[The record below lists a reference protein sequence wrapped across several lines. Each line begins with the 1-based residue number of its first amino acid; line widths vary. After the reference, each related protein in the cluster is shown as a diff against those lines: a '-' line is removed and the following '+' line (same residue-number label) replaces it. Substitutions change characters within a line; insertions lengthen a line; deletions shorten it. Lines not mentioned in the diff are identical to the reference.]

1 MNIISNPINAL
12 LKHFTITLLM
22 TTIGLMIGSQL
33 PYSFI
38 NMLSIGLTVLLI
50 VSFILVLIS
59 KRPSN
64 GTRRRGFAMSVT
76 YFYGLFFG
84 IIITPTIDYYVSSLG
99 ADIVIMVFII
109 TLIIVGALFAYSYFL
124 GNDKLLK
131 LGPVLFIITF
141 ILFITY
147 FVLAFFTTFET
158 TPIIITLIS
167 TLVFNLWIVYDVYRF
182 KKYAKYIT
190 TKNDL
195 APYVLDLYL
204 DFINLFLDLLRI
216 FGYLND
222 DN

>member
-141 ILFITY
+141 GLFITY